1 MMSRT
6 NFSIILLA
14 CFSLSLLNA
23 GFINTVYA
31 AQNNVKEGQQNNP
44 QKISGKVTE
53 VIEIAG
59 YTYAEVDTGKEKV
72 WAAGPVTPL
81 KTGDMIS
88 FSAKMPMQNFH
99 SKALD
104 RDFPM
109 IYFINRY
116 ITGSEVS
123 VTSPA
128 TFPSATKSI
137 TVSPRG
143 EIKPQ
148 TEIKPI
154 EGINKVDGGN
164 TIAEIYSDKKNLNGK
179 KIRVRGKVTKFSAN
193 IMGNNWLHIRDSSSL
208 DDLTVITKDT
218 TAVGDVV
225 ITEGKL
231 ELDKDYNY
239 GYFYPVIMEDAT
251 IIKE

>member
-6 NFSIILLA
+6 NFAIILLT
-14 CFSLSLLNA
+14 CFSLGL
-23 GFINTVYA
+23 FNTVYA
-31 AQNNVKEGQQNNP
+31 AQDNTKESQQNDP
-44 QKISGKVTE
+44 QQISGKVTE

-59 YTYAEVDTGKEKV
+59 YTYAEVDTGKEKI

-88 FSAKMPMQNFH
+88 FSTKMPMQNFH
-99 SKALD
+99 SKALG
-104 RDFPM
+104 RDFPV

-116 ITGSEVS
+116 ITGKDV
-123 VTSPA
+123 
-128 TFPSATKSI
+128 SATPSVAKSATTPI
-137 TVSPRG
+137 TASAHG
-143 EIKPQ
+143 EIKAEA
-148 TEIKPI
+148 EIKPVK
-154 EGINKVDGGN
+154 GINKVEGGN

-179 KIRVRGKVTKFSAN
+179 KIRVRGQVTKFSAN

-239 GYFYPVIMEDAT
+239 GYFYPVILEEAT
-251 IIKE
+251 ITKE

>member
-14 CFSLSLLNA
+14 CFSLSL
-23 GFINTVYA
+23 FNTVYA
-31 AQNNVKEGQQNNP
+31 AQDNTKEGQQNDP

-53 VIEIAG
+53 VIDIAG

-88 FSAKMPMQNFH
+88 FSTKMPMQNFH
-99 SKALD
+99 SKALG
-104 RDFPM
+104 RDFSV

-116 ITGSEVS
+116 ITDKEG
-123 VTSPA
+123 
-128 TFPSATKSI
+128 SATPSVAPSVATSATTSK
-137 TVSPRG
+137 TASPHG
-143 EIKPQ
+143 EINPQ
-148 TEIKPI
+148 QEIKPI
-154 EGINKVDGGN
+154 KGINKVEGGN
-164 TIAEIYSDKKNLNGK
+164 TIAEIYSDKKNLSGK
-179 KIRVRGKVTKFSAN
+179 KIRVRGQVTKFTPN
-193 IMGNNWLHIRDSSSL
+193 IMGKNWLHIRDSSSL
-208 DDLTVITKDT
+208 DDLTVITAEGKA
-218 TAVGDVV
+218 AVGDVV

-239 GYFYPVIMEDAT
+239 GYFYPVILEEAT
-251 IIKE
+251 ITKE